1 MGRGQYICQ
10 KLLDIN
16 ERAKFSWPPPED
28 EKARRKQD
36 DELFERARLI
46 NWSVFDTPYGDHELT
61 ALLAAAFICRL
72 SCPVSVCG
80 SDDAASS

>member
-46 NWSVFDTPYGDHELT
+46 NWSGL
-61 ALLAAAFICRL
+61 
-72 SCPVSVCG
+72 
-80 SDDAASS
+80 

>member
-46 NWSVFDTPYGDHELT
+46 NWLVVDILYGDHGLT
-61 ALLAAAFICRL
+61 ALLAAASTCRL
-72 SCPVSVCG
+72 SYPVSAG
-80 SDDAASS
+80 GAEDAASS